1 MRTSALERPEAPLA
15 RAPCSSSTT
24 RFTPREASAQ
34 AMLIPLTPP
43 PTTTT
48 SAVSAM
54 ALSFRRPRAAALSA
68 ARLHVPGI
76 ERVAGTVAQEE
87 MVEEGVRLAAQAR
100 RAAGRQADDHG
111 RHPTTAGASPQP
123 RAVSAVRPEG
133 GRPWARSARPS
144 PTGIATAPWRRS
156 PPPGRGDEAEGEGVG

>member
-24 RFTPREASAQ
+24 RVTPREASAQ

-54 ALSFRRPRAAALSA
+54 VLPFRRPRAAALSA

-76 ERVAGTVAQEE
+76 ERVAETVAQEVE
-87 MVEEGVRLAAQAR
+87 ARHRQRHHHPREDRHPRRRGEVALRVVQHVTPARQRRLDPVPEEAVEEPAQHVAP
-100 RAAGRQADDHG
+100 QLV
-111 RHPTTAGASPQP
+111 GAEQVPL
-123 RAVSAVRPEG
+123 G
-133 GRPWARSARPS
+133 
-144 PTGIATAPWRRS
+144 
-156 PPPGRGDEAEGEGVG
+156 